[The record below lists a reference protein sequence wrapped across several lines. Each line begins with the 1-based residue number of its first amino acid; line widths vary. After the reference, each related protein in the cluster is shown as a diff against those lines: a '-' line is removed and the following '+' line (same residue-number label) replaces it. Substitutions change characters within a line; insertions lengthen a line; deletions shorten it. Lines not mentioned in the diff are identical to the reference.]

1 MWKAKATS
9 KTQLLIFIYTEAVNI
24 SSFLLDYKLSPI
36 LTVKRQNCKKITAN
50 RPSYHPIETLF

>member
-24 SSFLLDYKLSPI
+24 SFFLLD
-36 LTVKRQNCKKITAN
+36 
-50 RPSYHPIETLF
+50 